1 MPTRSVSRTRRL
13 SKNVSRTRS
22 KNRNAFNRVDLAYIY
37 TLAIKYPKR
46 FDKLVA
52 TLTPAQRK
60 RIFGEYN
67 QE

>member
-1 MPTRSVSRTRRL
+1 MPTRKL

-46 FDKLVA
+46 FHKLVA
-52 TLTPAQRK
+52 SLSPTQRA
-60 RIFGEYN
+60 RIFAEYN